1 MQISQ
6 SAKTKSARKTLP
18 SKQPCAAS
26 ASKLKAQPQAANT
39 VVARAEQTAPRTTKQ
54 ELVLTMLS
62 RKDGASVEDIMN
74 ATNWQVHSVRGF
86 FAGTVK
92 KKLGFALTSSKTK
105 GEARRY
111 RIELRG
117 AK

>member
-18 SKQPCAAS
+18 SKQPRKAA
-26 ASKLKAQPQAANT
+26 AVKQKGKAQTANS
-39 VVARAEQTAPRTTKQ
+39 VVARAGPSAQRTTKQ
-54 ELVLTMLS
+54 ELVLTLLS
-62 RKDGASVEDIMN
+62 RKDGASVEDIMK
-74 ATNWQVHSVRGF
+74 ATTWQVHSVRGF

-92 KKLGFALTSSKTK
+92 KKLGFALASSKIK

>member
-6 SAKTKSARKTLP
+6 NEKANPARKTVP
-18 SKQPCAAS
+18 SKQPRSDS
-26 ASKLKAQPQAANT
+26 AKKSKRQPPATNT
-39 VVARAEQTAPRTTKQ
+39 VVARDEQSAPRTTKQ
-54 ELVLTMLS
+54 EMVLTMLS
-62 RKDGASVEDIMN
+62 RKEGASVDEIMK
-74 ATNWQVHSVRGF
+74 ATSWQVHSVRGF

-92 KKLGFALTSSKTK
+92 KKLGFALTSTKAK

>member
-6 SAKTKSARKTLP
+6 PEKTKPTRKTLP
-18 SKQPCAAS
+18 SKQPRQTSTTKSKKPSQSTNS
-26 ASKLKAQPQAANT
+26 AGTRTES
-39 VVARAEQTAPRTTKQ
+39 EPRTTKQ

-62 RKDGASVEDIMN
+62 RKDGASVEDVMK
-74 ATNWQVHSVRGF
+74 ATTWQVHSVRGF

-92 KKLGFALTSSKTK
+92 KKLGFALTSSKAK
-105 GEARRY
+105 GESRRY

>member
-6 SAKTKSARKTLP
+6 SEKTKPARKTLP
-18 SKQPCAAS
+18 SKQPRRTPTTKSRKQSQATNS
-26 ASKLKAQPQAANT
+26 AGTRTES
-39 VVARAEQTAPRTTKQ
+39 EPRTTKQ

-62 RKDGASVEDIMN
+62 RKDGASVEEIMK
-74 ATNWQVHSVRGF
+74 ATTWQVHSVRGF

-92 KKLGFALTSSKTK
+92 KKLGFTLTSSKSK